1 MRLPRLPQASLAPN
15 QGSEPSL
22 LVVIPARNQALT
34 LPRLLAAPKLQS
46 LQPGGLV
53 VDLHSRDGTAA
64 IAQAAGAPLLTRAGL
79 QRAGAARRGPSTR
92 PARPSRPSM
101 PGQLGQLGQA
111 SSAIRRWKAWLADA
125 GALVGAA

>member
-22 LVVIPARNQALT
+22 SLSVVIPARNQALT

-79 QRAGAARRGPSTR
+79 QRAGAARRGPFTR
-92 PARPSRPSM
+92 PARPSM
-101 PGQLGQLGQA
+101 PGQLGQA
-111 SSAIRRWKAWLADA
+111 SSAIRRWKAWLADT

>member
-1 MRLPRLPQASLAPN
+1 MRLPRLPQASLALN

-22 LVVIPARNQALT
+22 SVVIPARNQALT
-34 LPRLLAAPKLQS
+34 LPRLLAAPKRQS
-46 LQPGGLV
+46 LKPGGLG

-79 QRAGAARRGPSTR
+79 LRAGAARRGPSTR
-92 PARPSRPSM
+92 PARPSM
-101 PGQLGQLGQA
+101 PGQLGQA
-111 SSAIRRWKAWLADA
+111 RSAIRRWKAWLADA

>member
-15 QGSEPSL
+15 QGSEPSV

-34 LPRLLAAPKLQS
+34 LPRLLAAAKRQS

-79 QRAGAARRGPSTR
+79 QRAGAARRGPFTR
-92 PARPSRPSM
+92 PARP
-101 PGQLGQLGQA
+101 GQLGQA

>member
-1 MRLPRLPQASLAPN
+1 MRLPRLPQASLALN

-22 LVVIPARNQALT
+22 SVVIPARNQALT
-34 LPRLLAAPKLQS
+34 LPRLQAAPKLQS
-46 LQPGGLV
+46 LKPGGLG

-79 QRAGAARRGPSTR
+79 LRAGAARRGPSTR
-92 PARPSRPSM
+92 PARPSM
-101 PGQLGQLGQA
+101 PGQLGQA
-111 SSAIRRWKAWLADA
+111 RSAIRRWKAWLADA

>member
-34 LPRLLAAPKLQS
+34 LPRLLAAPKRQS

-79 QRAGAARRGPSTR
+79 QRAGAARRGPFTR
-92 PARPSRPSM
+92 PARP
-101 PGQLGQLGQA
+101 GQLGQA